1 MGAPSKNIMGGTLSS
16 TMLWDQI
23 PAAPITYSIGNLSTC
38 HTNIMDNI
46 NIRITIDKDAPIDE
60 YLVDEYINCYITLD
74 DGTYQVIIEDI
85 AETLLDTLNPDELCE
100 FLGIDSEF
108 VIATEVLEFA

>member
-1 MGAPSKNIMGGTLSS
+1 
-16 TMLWDQI
+16 
-23 PAAPITYSIGNLSTC
+23 
-38 HTNIMDNI
+38 MDNI
-46 NIRITIDKDAPIDE
+46 NIRITIDKDAPIDD

-74 DGTYQVIIEDI
+74 DGTYQVIVEDV

-108 VIATEVLEFA
+108 VIATEVLEYA